1 MISRED
7 FMKQKAVEILKD
19 RVESRMAKLGDF
31 APNVKVKTFSGQEIG
46 LYELFKENY
55 LILSFM
61 RGSW

>member
-19 RVESRMAKLGDF
+19 RVESRMANLGDI
-31 APNVKVKTFSGQEIG
+31 APKVKVRTFAGEEIG
-46 LYELFKENY
+46 LYDLLQDNH